1 MAHRYTVQSYDEYL
15 HDFIQFITEMINESM
30 HIPMSMMNYVENTI
44 FLLVQP
50 EWFNNATKLQ
60 RTKKKYLQP

>member
-1 MAHRYTVQSYDEYL
+1 
-15 HDFIQFITEMINESM
+15 M

-44 FLLVQP
+44 VLLVQP